1 MPFLQVTL
9 EVGDA
14 DQAAA
19 EEACFAAGALSVTL
33 ADGADE
39 PVLEPAPGTTPL
51 WRQVR
56 LSALFPAGAD
66 AGVLTAVLAS
76 ALGLPAARI
85 THEVLADRAW
95 EREWL
100 KDFRPMRF
108 GRRLWI
114 CPGGQQAPDPGA
126 AVLELDPGL
135 AFGTG
140 THPTTA
146 LCLEW
151 LDATPPA
158 GGTVLDYGCGS
169 GVLALAA
176 LRLGAAAACA
186 VDIDPQALLATRE
199 NALRNDLQ
207 SRLQVVHA
215 EALGTGEWD
224 VVLANI
230 LAGPLVELAPALAR
244 RVRAEGTIVLAGML
258 EEQGEGVAQAYR
270 PWFHMRMFA
279 KRDGWTVLEGRRT
292 TSPG

>member
-14 DQAAA
+14 DPAAA

-76 ALGLPAARI
+76 SLGLPAARI

-151 LDATPPA
+151 LDRHPPLDRS
-158 GGTVLDYGCGS
+158 VLDYGCGS
-169 GVLALAA
+169 GILAIAA
-176 LRLGAAAACA
+176 LKLGAKSVWA
-186 VDIDPQALLATRE
+186 VDIDEQALWATRE
-199 NALRNDLQ
+199 NAVRNRVDT
-207 SRLQVVHA
+207 RLATGLPEELPEQVF
-215 EALGTGEWD
+215 D

-230 LAGPLVELAPALAR
+230 LANPLIGLAPGLGKLVRSGGDLVLSGILA
-244 RVRAEGTIVLAGML
+244 
-258 EEQGEGVAQAYR
+258 AQADDVRTAYAAEFDFSAIAER
-270 PWFHMRMFA
+270 E
-279 KRDGWTVLEGRRT
+279 GWVRLHGVRR
-292 TSPG
+292 